1 MAELVQSW
9 SNGERAGHY
18 REQAQKFGD
27 MARHE
32 AIAEIKAKMLELAE
46 QYDSLARQYEQI
58 GAIVE
63 SRSGQTATGIPETKH
78 SRPNINGLNPG

>member
-46 QYDSLARQYEQI
+46 QYDSLARQYEQLALTI
-58 GAIVE
+58 ENWGVPE
-63 SRSGQTATGIPETKH
+63 PPIPA
-78 SRPNINGLNPG
+78 